1 MKTREV
7 GKELAELTAEYKK
20 SLSDKHKEIS
30 TLTRQLKQCDW
41 ADTALIHQLYQQVHN
56 LAGSAGSYGFDQ
68 ISEAAIVVDSLI
80 KIYKTGKGLDKKKVS
95 SVLDRLL
102 ELLQVEYDVR

>member
-20 SLSDKHKEIS
+20 SLSDKHEEIS

-41 ADTALIHQLYQQVHN
+41 TDTALIHQLYQQIHK

-68 ISEAAIVVDSLI
+68 ISETAIVIDSLI
-80 KIYKTGKGLDKKKVS
+80 KTYKTGKGLDQKKVS
-95 SVLDRLL
+95 AGLERLL
-102 ELLQVEYDVR
+102 ELLQAEYDVR